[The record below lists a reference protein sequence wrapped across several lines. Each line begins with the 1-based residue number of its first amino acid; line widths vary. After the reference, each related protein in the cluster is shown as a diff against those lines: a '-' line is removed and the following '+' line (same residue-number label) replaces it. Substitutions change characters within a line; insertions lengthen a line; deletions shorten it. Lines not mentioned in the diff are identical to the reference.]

1 MNFCTLHGREAP
13 RNACQ
18 WKRSKTK
25 KAFVFTQ
32 YFSMSRLNP
41 EKSKEAD
48 EEMKLA
54 DKACVILIVFV
65 VNLDVQMMFEKHHSR
80 SIFFA
85 YN

>member
-1 MNFCTLHGREAP
+1 MEERRATGAQCLPVETFEDKESIC
-13 RNACQ
+13 
-18 WKRSKTK
+18 
-25 KAFVFTQ
+25 FTQ